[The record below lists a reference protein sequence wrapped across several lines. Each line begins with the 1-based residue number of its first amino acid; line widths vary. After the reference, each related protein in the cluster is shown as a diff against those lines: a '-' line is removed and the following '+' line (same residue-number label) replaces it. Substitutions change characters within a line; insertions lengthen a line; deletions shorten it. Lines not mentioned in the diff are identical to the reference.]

1 MPPAARPRVT
11 ILLATYNGARFLAEQ
26 LDSFLTQTVRDWRLL
41 WRDDGS
47 TDETVAIMEAFTAG
61 PAAGRAMRVEGAPGW
76 LGPTAT
82 FMTLLR
88 AAPQGQP
95 VAFADQDDVWL
106 PEKLALGL
114 AAIAPQADPTLYCSR
129 QLLVDEN
136 LRVLSPSAPLRQQPG
151 FPAALTQNIATG
163 CTVMLNP
170 AAVTL
175 IAQSHPPSS
184 TLHDWWSYLVIS
196 SVGGTLIM
204 DPTPTVLYR
213 QHGANMVGAPR
224 SAHRR
229 ALAAL
234 IRGPDSFMNV
244 FRGHVAA
251 LRAQPTLTSP
261 NSIPLIETLHLAL
274 HGGWAERRQA
284 LRLPGFIRQ
293 AWVETMLFRW
303 WFLLG

>member
-1 MPPAARPRVT
+1 MR
-11 ILLATYNGARFLAEQ
+11 I
-26 LDSFLTQTVRDWRLL
+26 
-41 WRDDGS
+41 
-47 TDETVAIMEAFTAG
+47 AG
-61 PAAGRAMRVEGAPGW
+61 PPGW

-88 AAPQGQP
+88 AAPPGVA

-114 AAIAPQADPTLYCSR
+114 AALKPHAGPALYCSR
-129 QLLVDEN
+129 QWLVDEH
-136 LRVLSPSAPLRQQPG
+136 LRLLAPSVPLRKPPG
-151 FPAALTQNIATG
+151 FPASLTQNIATG

-170 AAVTL
+170 AAASL
-175 IAQSHPPSS
+175 IAASRPPSS

-196 SVGGTLIM
+196 AVGGTLIV
-204 DPTPTVLYR
+204 DPTPTVQYR

-224 SAHRR
+224 STHRR

-234 IRGPDSFMNV
+234 LRGPDTFMNV
-244 FRGHVAA
+244 LRAHVAA

-261 NSIPLIETLHLAL
+261 ASAPVIETLHTAL
-274 HGGWAERRQA
+274 HAGWTERRQA
-284 LRLPGFIRQ
+284 LRVPGLTRQ
-293 AWVETMLFRW
+293 TWAETMLFRW